1 MWWLNEI
8 GSWLLN
14 VTVFGA
20 IILFLGGLAVWLCR
34 EPVYRI
40 RIIHWTFMACLLV
53 PLLQQMNV
61 VPKYS
66 LNLWQEAGGNVKAL
80 VDQRRSPGS
89 EQAVLRPSHNNEV
102 ARQEPPFPIDSMTNQ
117 NAATVPR
124 ETSMPAAQVAPRST
138 NSGVLTTIIF
148 RALQIAYLAIVGF
161 LFVRTVVGLVRRIRI
176 AQSAQPAPADL
187 CELLTSIAGSRT
199 QNTRLLV
206 SQQVRSPCMWGL
218 WRPTIVI
225 PAELLVSEAN
235 SAQLR
240 WCLAHEWSHVLR
252 RDFSTLLLANLVKF
266 LCFYQPVYWWLRRQ
280 LTLSQDFLADAFA
293 AQQGESTED
302 YASFLVSLAR
312 DRSQLNLVG
321 TLGIRDRRSQLRQR
335 VNMLVKSARP
345 LLQRENR
352 ISAFAIIVSA
362 LLVVGGLSAL
372 RLSAAPL
379 DDQVTASEQ
388 KTTSQ
393 TEKPPAATALDE
405 KPKDE
410 IPKQLPRPIT
420 YNGKVVDQKTG
431 QPISGATVKIKRQLN
446 SDPQADQRTT
456 LRTTTHKTDE
466 QGNYRFTLSAEEVAE
481 SQLYLNFEIQH
492 PQYEFRRKSNSHAW
506 ILKNLKNGNLPF
518 FSTIKLFP
526 GKTVSAVVLQPD
538 GTPAANIR
546 VLVFSKPTQKDS
558 GYHSFLD
565 SKTDENGRF
574 EVVVARPGEGVVW
587 VLPEHFSPLTAY
599 LNNGLH
605 GDIGPLQLQKGTRM
619 TGQVLDREGKAVPNV
634 AVNLY
639 RKAHL
644 NNHDGYLESLSVS
657 DHTGTGTVTDADGR
671 FQLTPLPSGRYN
683 VSVDDRVY
691 YRYKGPGREQ
701 FKVDDVF
708 VPFEITIQED
718 ETNEPI
724 EIRAVPEIKI
734 RGRLFDSQGNPQASY
749 PQYLTGWYPHDKTA
763 YDLLVWT
770 KSTAPGNDGWFE
782 FKVPR
787 GIVKTEFNLHFG
799 QGSACR
805 WRLKPGAPLKC
816 GKIVLGTLEKD
827 FSTLEVVRYAAPD
840 LFLKVVNENSHQ
852 LSQFIVKSKYHV
864 KPPEK
869 DPFHFSDETGDVNF
883 LKQTDGRRR
892 SLQLLPDQEITIS
905 IEKQGF
911 STQPQTVTLKEA
923 EVRELV
929 FVLKKTE

>member
-1 MWWLNEI
+1 MWWLNAV
-8 GSWLLN
+8 GSWLLDA
-14 VTVFGA
+14 TVFGA
-20 IILFLGGLAVWLCR
+20 IILFLGGLAVWFCR

-40 RIIHWTFMACLLV
+40 RIIHWTFIACLLV
-53 PLLQQMNV
+53 PLLQQGNII
-61 VPKYS
+61 PKYS
-66 LNLWQEAGGNVKAL
+66 LNLWQETGSNIDPL
-80 VDQRRSPGS
+80 SDQNRSPES
-89 EQAVLRPSHNNEV
+89 AEIVLMPPQHTEV
-102 ARQEPPFPIDSMTNQ
+102 AMHEPPLPFNPMTKQ
-117 NAATVPR
+117 NADTVPR
-124 ETSMPAAQVAPRST
+124 ETLTPAEQVAPQST
-138 NSGVLTTIIF
+138 TGGVLTTIIF
-148 RALQIAYLAIVGF
+148 RALQMAYLAIVGF
-161 LFVRTVVGLVRRIRI
+161 LFVRAALGFVRRSRI
-176 AQSAQPAPADL
+176 ARSAQPASAEL
-187 CELLTSIAGSRT
+187 CELLTSIAGSHT
-199 QNTRLLV
+199 QNARLLV
-206 SQQVRSPCMWGL
+206 SQQVRSPFMWGL
-218 WRPTIVI
+218 SRPTIVI
-225 PAELLVSEAN
+225 PAALAAEESA
-235 SAQLR
+235 AQLR

-266 LCFYQPVYWWLRRQ
+266 VCFYQPVYWWLRRQ

-293 AQQGESTED
+293 AQQGDSTED

-312 DRSQLNLVG
+312 AESQPKLAG
-321 TLGIRDRRSQLRQR
+321 TLGIRDQHSQLLQR
-335 VNMLVKSARP
+335 INMLVKSVQP
-345 LLQRENR
+345 LLQCENR
-352 ISAFAIIVSA
+352 ISTIAIIVSA
-362 LLVVGGLSAL
+362 LIVVGGLSAL

-379 DDQVTASEQ
+379 DDQVTAAEK
-388 KTTSQ
+388 KTASQ
-393 TEKPPAATALDE
+393 TEKPPAATALDA
-405 KPKDE
+405 KPRDE
-410 IPKQLPRPIT
+410 IPKQLPQPIT

-431 QPISGATVKIKRQLN
+431 QPIADATVIIKRQLN
-446 SDPQADQRTT
+446 TDPQADQRTT
-456 LRTTTHKTDE
+456 LRTTTHKTDA

-518 FSTIKLFP
+518 FSTIQLFP

-565 SKTDENGRF
+565 SQTDENGRF

-619 TGQVLDREGKAVPNV
+619 AGQVLDRKGKAVPNV

-644 NNHDGYLESLSVS
+644 KNYDGYLESLPVL

-671 FQLTPLPSGRYN
+671 FKLTPLPSGRYN

-691 YRYKGPGREQ
+691 YGYKGPGREQ

-708 VPFEITIQED
+708 VPFEITIRED

-724 EIRAVPEIKI
+724 EIRAVPQIKI
-734 RGRLFDSQGNPQASY
+734 RGRLFDSQGNPLASY
-749 PQYLTGWYPHDKTA
+749 PQRLTGWYPNDKTA

-799 QGSACR
+799 QGTACR
-805 WRLKPGAPLKC
+805 WRLKPGAPLKG
-816 GKIVLGTLEKD
+816 GKIVLGTLEED
-827 FSTLEVVRYAAPD
+827 FSTLEAVRYVAPD
-840 LFLKVVNENSHQ
+840 LFLKVVDEHGHQ
-852 LSQFIVKSKYHV
+852 LSQFNVKSKYHV

-883 LKQTDGRRR
+883 LKQADGRRR

-911 STQPQTVTLKEA
+911 TTEPQTVTLKEA